1 MIKRE
6 RPRVS
11 QSVIRQSREPIVTS
25 SPFPWKVSLS
35 FFGGLTSPR
44 PVQTLQKKIN
54 SRGVRIRR
62 GGLKPRRRKRTNT
75 FRPLNGKQILL
86 ETLYYESRKTNKEDG
101 GGTGQSPESVTDCAQ
116 SPREGTRPP
125 PGYQEEV
132 PRRGLKKWMPPC
144 PAGSLLSPICVSPAL
159 LALFSIEPLWQL
171 LSKRCQKATGKRLFT
186 RS

>member
-1 MIKRE
+1 MIFFFVFAPSSRLPPWNDQKGE
-6 RPRVS
+6 TK
-11 QSVIRQSREPIVTS
+11 SVTVRNPAITRAHCDIIPLSLESI
-25 SPFPWKVSLS
+25 SLS

-132 PRRGLKKWMPPC
+132 PRRGLKKWMPPAR
-144 PAGSLLSPICVSPAL
+144 PV
-159 LALFSIEPLWQL
+159 LFSRP
-171 LSKRCQKATGKRLFT
+171 SV
-186 RS
+186 